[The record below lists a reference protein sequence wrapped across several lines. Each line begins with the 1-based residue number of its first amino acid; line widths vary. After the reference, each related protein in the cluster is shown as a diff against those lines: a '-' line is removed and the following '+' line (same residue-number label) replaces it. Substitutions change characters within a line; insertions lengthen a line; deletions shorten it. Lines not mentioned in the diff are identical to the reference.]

1 MNKFAFLI
9 HPRDIEDL
17 YRRFP
22 LAKFLGKNL
31 NHKIMKHLNGRLGFT
46 VCSKFQIIHNQK
58 KAEGYLIAVLLTA
71 EQIMTLPSEFVR
83 NRILKA
89 VLYLQSLNVNVIGLG
104 GLIKSVT
111 HGGRWLVKKSEVIA
125 SITHGDTY
133 SVVIA
138 EEGVDKLIAL
148 KNLKNPFVAVV
159 GAYGMIGS
167 ALSKILS
174 RKYRLLL
181 VGKNQS
187 KLFKLSKQIF
197 PGLNCKIST
206 NLSDI
211 KEADLIVTVTNHPK
225 SLLFPEH
232 LKKNAVVYDVAQPMN
247 LSSEVLQKRPDI
259 LRVDGCYVN
268 IPNIDLRFDMGPP
281 PGKTFACLAETIL
294 QALEGEIGHHIG
306 EIDLDYLEKMKE
318 IGKKYNFNHADFTCF
333 SKPIGY
339 LNP

>member
-1 MNKFAFLI
+1 MNRFAFLI

-31 NHKIMKHLNGRLGFT
+31 NYKIMKHLNGRLGFT

-167 ALSKILS
+167 ALSKILG

-181 VGKNQS
+181 VGKNHS
-187 KLFKLSKQIF
+187 KLFKLSKQIS
-197 PGLNCKIST
+197 GSNCKIST
-206 NLSDI
+206 NLSATSSDSPCRI
-211 KEADLIVTVTNHPK
+211 WPAFRDGGVKIFTTWVGDPFKPMRLISTSRSWACQRVICA
-225 SLLFPEH
+225 LLAIISPR
-232 LKKNAVVYDVAQPMN
+232 KAG
-247 LSSEVLQKRPDI
+247 SR
-259 LRVDGCYVN
+259 G
-268 IPNIDLRFDMGPP
+268 
-281 PGKTFACLAETIL
+281 
-294 QALEGEIGHHIG
+294 
-306 EIDLDYLEKMKE
+306 
-318 IGKKYNFNHADFTCF
+318 
-333 SKPIGY
+333 
-339 LNP
+339 